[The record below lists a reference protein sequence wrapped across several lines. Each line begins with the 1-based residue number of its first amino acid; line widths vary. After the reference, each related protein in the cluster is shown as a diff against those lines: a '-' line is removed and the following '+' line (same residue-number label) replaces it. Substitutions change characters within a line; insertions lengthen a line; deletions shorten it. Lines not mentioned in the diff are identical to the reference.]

1 MGGSPTTTTLS
12 LWSSLMVK
20 VITDSVSD
28 ITPDLAEKWGITV
41 VPLHIHFGTETFLDR
56 VDLQTEE
63 FYHRLEKSKSLPTT
77 STVTS
82 KEMAALFDGLSEDT
96 DEILGIYLG
105 TKLSAT
111 YEMALKAKEEVKNK
125 RCRIEVVDSRAAVA
139 KQGLLVLEA
148 AKLAQEG
155 KGLSEIEPYIRE
167 SIPRVHLRG
176 SFDTLEYLRKGGR
189 IGRAQSLIGSILKV
203 NPIVTIEDD
212 GVVGPCG
219 RERNRARAI
228 EYLYNFVLGFK
239 NIKALAVEY
248 GTHHDEAEALTERL
262 SAVFPREDIILSVV
276 SPVVGTHTGP
286 SMLVVSVW
294 DEPPGMVR

>member
-1 MGGSPTTTTLS
+1 
-12 LWSSLMVK
+12 MVK

-56 VDLQTEE
+56 VDLKAEE

-82 KEMAALFDGLSEDT
+82 KEMAALFDRLAEDT

-125 RCRIEVVDSRAAVA
+125 SCKIEVIDSRGAVM
-139 KQGLLVLEA
+139 KQGLLTLEA
-148 AKLAQEG
+148 AKMAKEG
-155 KGLSEIEPYIRE
+155 KKISEIEAYIRE

-176 SFDTLEYLRKGGR
+176 TFDTLEYLRKGGR

-219 RERNRARAI
+219 RERNRARAM

-248 GTHHDEAEALTERL
+248 GTHRDEAEALADRF
-262 SAVFPREDIILSVV
+262 SVVFPREDIIISTT

-286 SMLVVSVW
+286 SIIVVSVW
-294 DEPPGMVR
+294 DEPPGMAR

>member
-1 MGGSPTTTTLS
+1 
-12 LWSSLMVK
+12 MVK

-41 VPLHIHFGTETFLDR
+41 VPLHVHFGTETFDDG
-56 VDLQTEE
+56 VDLKAEE
-63 FYHRLEKSKSLPTT
+63 FYHRLERSKSLPTT

-82 KEMAALFDGLSEDT
+82 KEMAALFDGLSEDA

-125 RCRIEVVDSRAAVA
+125 SCKIEVIDSRAAIM
-139 KQGLLVLEA
+139 KQGFLTLEA
-148 AKLAQEG
+148 AKMAKEG
-155 KGLSEIEPYIRE
+155 KKISEIEPYIRE
-167 SIPRVHLRG
+167 SIPRIHMRG
-176 SFDTLEYLRKGGR
+176 TFDTLEYLRRGGR

-203 NPIVTIEDD
+203 NPIVTVEDD

-248 GTHHDEAEALTERL
+248 GTHRDEAEAFAEKIST
-262 SAVFPREDIILSVV
+262 VFPREDIILSVT

-286 SMLVVSVW
+286 SIIAVSVW
-294 DEPPGMVR
+294 DEPPGMAR